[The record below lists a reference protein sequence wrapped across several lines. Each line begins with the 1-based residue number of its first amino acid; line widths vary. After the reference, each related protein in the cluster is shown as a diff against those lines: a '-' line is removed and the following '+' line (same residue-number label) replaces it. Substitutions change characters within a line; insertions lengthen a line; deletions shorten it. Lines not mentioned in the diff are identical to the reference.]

1 MNKIKINTAEKELY
15 YKRNIIMR
23 YKIEYPEIIES
34 YYKEGMKVFN
44 HESRKQA
51 LELKELAEQE
61 IYSKIKDTYKNKVYE
76 LIRECNIIYNHNQLI
91 AVKYTLIKDGKEEK
105 EILTWNLKKKM
116 EKVCN
121 FM

>member
-76 LIRECNIIYNHNQLI
+76 LIRECNVIYNYNQLI

-105 EILTWNLKKKM
+105 EILTWNLKEIM

>member
-1 MNKIKINTAEKELY
+1 MIKINTSEKELY

-76 LIRECNIIYNHNQLI
+76 LIRECNVIYNYNQLI

-105 EILTWNLKKKM
+105 EILTWNLKEIM